1 MYFDYMFSYDKKWI
15 GQRIGEYVSHILIK
29 NLSVDE
35 INELDRIIS
44 AQRWYSYEDY
54 YHKKK
59 IDEIL
64 DKYGVHINDF
74 LIEVAEWMD
83 SRIPQ
88 AYKKNYLKDA
98 DHGPASQ
105 SIKVDNDGIAEFG
118 LIYHYKKNRH
128 SIIIEHTKPT
138 QNQLDYLIS
147 LAYKHNYSIINT
159 DFSRIEASRFINYF
173 KEYGY
178 EETPPSFDKYF
189 MKGL

>member
-88 AYKKNYLKDA
+88 AYKK
-98 DHGPASQ
+98 
-105 SIKVDNDGIAEFG
+105 
-118 LIYHYKKNRH
+118 
-128 SIIIEHTKPT
+128 II
-138 QNQLDYLIS
+138 
-147 LAYKHNYSIINT
+147 
-159 DFSRIEASRFINYF
+159 
-173 KEYGY
+173 
-178 EETPPSFDKYF
+178 
-189 MKGL
+189 